1 MPFLSRLAPPM
12 TSLLNCLLGALE
24 KDEREAVFGDLLE
37 AHESPSA
44 SVFQVLGLI
53 LRRQIIHW
61 ADWRP
66 WIVLTTVAIPL
77 GVVLSQTA
85 REFARWSAVY
95 SWMLVNNTDATLL
108 RNAGFWHGALEYS
121 WTIGKFGIVL
131 FCCSWA
137 CGRLIA
143 QSSRQARLSVGMLFL
158 ITSFFVN
165 IIGIPSHARAS
176 LAHTN
181 DKYFP
186 NGPVFAHTFYR
197 VWFPLI
203 IYAITVLVPLF
214 LGIIQTKTSV
224 RRSKAFNLV
233 SSCCTVLVIVGLIDQ
248 PWLLVELWS
257 WQIIPARLVHLP
269 YLLPFASIGPALYL
283 LIGFGERRSANSRAI
298 SVP

>member
-1 MPFLSRLAPPM
+1 MPFFSRLEPMM
-12 TSLLNCLLGALE
+12 TSLLNGLLGALE
-24 KDEREAVFGDLLE
+24 KDEREVVSGDLLE

-85 REFARWSAVY
+85 REFAGWSAVY
-95 SWMLVNNTDATLL
+95 SWMLVNNTDAALL
-108 RNAGFWHGALEYS
+108 RNAGFWNGALEYS

-143 QSSRQARLSVGMLFL
+143 QLSRKARLSVGMLFL

-165 IIGIPSHARAS
+165 IIGIPSHARAF
-176 LAHTN
+176 LVHTN

-186 NGPVFAHTFYR
+186 NGAVFALSFYR

-224 RRSKAFNLV
+224 RRSKAFNLL
-233 SSCCTVLVIVGLIDQ
+233 SSCCASSISLAIRVYRAGFLFTHRTSQ
-248 PWLLVELWS
+248 T
-257 WQIIPARLVHLP
+257 LVH
-269 YLLPFASIGPALYL
+269 
-283 LIGFGERRSANSRAI
+283 
-298 SVP
+298 

>member
-1 MPFLSRLAPPM
+1 MPFFSRLEPLM
-12 TSLLNCLLGALE
+12 TSLLNGLLGVLE
-24 KDEREAVFGDLLE
+24 KDEREVVSGDLLE

-44 SVFQVLGLI
+44 SVFQVLDLI
-53 LRRQIIHW
+53 LRRQTIHW
-61 ADWRP
+61 AGWKP

-77 GVVLSQTA
+77 AVLLSQTA

-95 SWMLVNNTDATLL
+95 SWILVNNTDATLL
-108 RNAGFWHGALEYS
+108 RNAGFWHGAVEYS

-143 QSSRQARLSVGMLFL
+143 QLSRKARLSAGMLFL

-186 NGPVFAHTFYR
+186 TEP
-197 VWFPLI
+197 
-203 IYAITVLVPLF
+203 
-214 LGIIQTKTSV
+214 
-224 RRSKAFNLV
+224 
-233 SSCCTVLVIVGLIDQ
+233 SSCF
-248 PWLLVELWS
+248 
-257 WQIIPARLVHLP
+257 R
-269 YLLPFASIGPALYL
+269 SIGS
-283 LIGFGERRSANSRAI
+283 GFR
-298 SVP
+298 

>member
-1 MPFLSRLAPPM
+1 MPFFSRLEPMM
-12 TSLLNCLLGALE
+12 TSLLNGLLGALE
-24 KDEREAVFGDLLE
+24 KDEREVVSGDLLE

-85 REFARWSAVY
+85 REFAGWSAVY
-95 SWMLVNNTDATLL
+95 SWMLVNNTDAALL
-108 RNAGFWHGALEYS
+108 RNAGFWNGALEYS

-143 QSSRQARLSVGMLFL
+143 QLSRKARLSVGMLFL

-165 IIGIPSHARAS
+165 IIGIPSHARAF
-176 LAHTN
+176 LVNTN

-186 NGPVFAHTFYR
+186 NGAVFALSFYR

-224 RRSKAFNLV
+224 RRSKAFNLL

-248 PWLLVELWS
+248 PWLLIELWS
-257 WQIIPARLVHLP
+257 WQIIPASLVHLP
-269 YLLPFASIGPALYL
+269 YLLPFASIGPAFYL
-283 LIGFGERRSANSRAI
+283 LIGLRKRWSTNGRAI